1 MSDEEGVVMVEDV
14 QVAAIE
20 DKVAT
25 ESVPVPDKRRS
36 KKSRL
41 REEAAQARAE
51 VRRWRRVSIGVS
63 ALAAILLVALAAV
76 TWNRMSTAQE
86 LADTRASAQSGRDDL
101 TAAAGAAN
109 AYAKKS
115 LTIDSTRAR
124 EYVKGLAEGTTSSFG
139 KTFDLSVQGAGTL
152 TLELIQ
158 QLKMQSTGE
167 IAYTHFDG
175 DVEALPGDG
184 QPWNF
189 VVTAKQAATTVQQPE
204 RTTSAVILRVVV
216 VRIDGQWLVSSFAPD
231 PKIQVDQGV
240 VVPGPK

>member
-1 MSDEEGVVMVEDV
+1 MIEEKDVAMVDDLE
-14 QVAAIE
+14 VAASE
-20 DKVAT
+20 GNDVS
-25 ESVPVPDKRRS
+25 ESPTVQDKRQS

-51 VRRWRRVSIGVS
+51 ARRWRRISTGVGV
-63 ALAAILLVALAAV
+63 LAVILIVALTVV
-76 TWNRMSTAQE
+76 TWSRMSTAHE
-86 LADTRASAQSGRDDL
+86 LADTRSSAQSGREDL
-101 TAAAGAAN
+101 AEAAGAAN

-124 EYVKGLAEGTTSSFG
+124 EYVQGLAAGTTSSFG
-139 KTFDLSVQGAGTL
+139 KTFDLTAQGAGTL

-175 DVEALPGDG
+175 DVDALPGDG

-189 VVTAKQAATTVQQPE
+189 VVTAKQTATTVQQPE

-216 VRIDGQWLVSSFAPD
+216 VHMDGRWLVSSFAPD
-231 PKIQVDQGV
+231 PKIQVDQGA